1 LQLKTREEL
10 FSIAH
15 KRFSK
20 PVISYKRKKTLR
32 NTIELKKLNIG
43 YSFNYRRMRR
53 GIRSFR
59 AELYWSQ
66 LSQTGV
72 FAIEEF
78 W

>member
-1 LQLKTREEL
+1 VLYKTNRRSVSDRNLFFISLQLKTREEL

-20 PVISYKRKKTLR
+20 PVILYNRKKTLR

-53 GIRSFR
+53 G
-59 AELYWSQ
+59 
-66 LSQTGV
+66 V
-72 FAIEEF
+72 
-78 W
+78 